1 MGIAS
6 LWRELAWDVKYN
18 NKKTCRLSFVCAC
31 FFLFSSFF
39 CPHRLP
45 VWTKYKSHRWYC
57 SKGGAAGGLCLLQ
70 AKETR
75 LFEYN
80 SWKSGLCI
88 SQNCR
93 VGESTFGG
101 VTVGYC
107 AFKTHIHAQKYS
119 IFLNKLYIRSM
130 FWLHRLSL
138 ILTVLLLL
146 FFPRYKKT
154 LPKTTSAKRQ
164 SGLKLQGEQEK
175 EQKWAGERWCARG
188 GWESLLLKKSWDVT

>member
-1 MGIAS
+1 MHTRPLQMGIAS

-18 NKKTCRLSFVCAC
+18 NNKKNLPTFICLRL
-31 FFLFSSFF
+31 FFLFFFPLFF
-39 CPHRLP
+39 CPHSLP
-45 VWTKYKSHRWYC
+45 VWTKYKSHRWYLFKRRC
-57 SKGGAAGGLCLLQ
+57 RRGLCLLQ

-107 AFKTHIHAQKYS
+107 AFKNTHTRRAFFFKTNF
-119 IFLNKLYIRSM
+119 IFEVC
-130 FWLHRLSL
+130 FDF
-138 ILTVLLLL
+138 TVLAS
-146 FFPRYKKT
+146 Y
-154 LPKTTSAKRQ
+154 
-164 SGLKLQGEQEK
+164 
-175 EQKWAGERWCARG
+175 
-188 GWESLLLKKSWDVT
+188 